1 MKIINQLSRY
11 FQLRFEAQVLLRIIQ
26 PRIVQ
31 MSFDFNSNIE
41 KNEIVWTF
49 YTLKS
54 NYRKEAFWKRDRYS
68 LSENE
73 KAVRILLKYY
83 SENLKD
89 YKVKDD
95 LQTIRFINRM
105 INKYSGEN
113 ALIMN
118 SFQRERINL

>member
-1 MKIINQLSRY
+1 MKIINQISRY

-83 SENLKD
+83 SENINDFKAN
-89 YKVKDD
+89 DD
-95 LQTIRFINRM
+95 LQTIRSINRM
-105 INKYSGEN
+105 INKYSGN
-113 ALIMN
+113 NVFVVN

>member
-49 YTLKS
+49 YALKS

-83 SENLKD
+83 SENMKD
-89 YKVKDD
+89 FKASDD
-95 LQTIRFINRM
+95 MQTIRSINRM
-105 INKYSGEN
+105 INKYSGNN
-113 ALIMN
+113 AFVLN

>member
-1 MKIINQLSRY
+1 MKIINQISRY

-26 PRIVQ
+26 PGIVQ

-54 NYRKEAFWKRDRYS
+54 NYRKEAFWKRDGYS

-83 SENLKD
+83 SENMKD
-89 YKVKDD
+89 FKANDD
-95 LQTIRFINRM
+95 MQTIRSINRM
-105 INKYSGEN
+105 INKYSGNN
-113 ALIMN
+113 AFVMN

>member
-1 MKIINQLSRY
+1 MKIINQISRY
-11 FQLRFEAQVLLRIIQ
+11 FQLRFEAQVLLRIVQ

-31 MSFDFNSNIE
+31 MPFDFNSNIE

-49 YTLKS
+49 YALKS